1 MIVNQKQFTPYKHYT
16 TKPRKIQA
24 EVINMKAYM
33 IEIIRSHWYY
43 EDGVLESKSESEV
56 KEIFESLIDWVE

>member
-1 MIVNQKQFTPYKHYT
+1 
-16 TKPRKIQA
+16 
-24 EVINMKAYM
+24 MKAYM